1 MKNLLFILFLLFSNL
16 STAQVVTLMY
26 VEVSNENQQRFER
39 LEKDYWSQI
48 AKKAIDDGKMMSW
61 IMLKE
66 ISIPGTNKYLFVNYF
81 ENLEQL
87 SQASS
92 IWNIPEELGMNI
104 EDINTNGIK
113 RIVNVEYCKAEG
125 GVGGPSKY
133 LIMNYFSPT
142 DLEGFVTENLELWKP
157 WFEKNMKNNRLKQ
170 KNWAIGTKIYPSG
183 NQSGSSAIT
192 RDGFDSL
199 SDAMEALSYQ
209 PMTNSMNTSILE
221 KSKMNEYVH
230 NGFDKRVL
238 YELIKRVD

>member
-66 ISIPGTNKYLFVNYF
+66 ISIPGTHKYLFVNYF
-81 ENLEQL
+81 ENLDQL

-92 IWNIPEELGMNI
+92 IWNPEKIGMNF
-104 EDINTNGIK
+104 EDIDTFGIK
-113 RIVNVEYCKAEG
+113 RIVNVEYWKAEG
-125 GVGGPSKY
+125 LVGESAKY
-133 LIMNYFSPT
+133 VIMNYFSPAN
-142 DLEGFVTENLELWKP
+142 LEGFVTENLELWKP
-157 WFEKNMKNNRLKQ
+157 WFENNMKNNRLKQ

-209 PMTNSMNTSILE
+209 PMTNSMYTSILE
-221 KSKMNEYVH
+221 KSKMNEYVP

>member
-66 ISIPGTNKYLFVNYF
+66 ISIPGTHKYLFVNYF

-87 SQASS
+87 NQSSS
-92 IWNIPEELGMNI
+92 IWNPEKIGMNF
-104 EDINTNGIK
+104 EDIDTFGIK
-113 RIVNVEYCKAEG
+113 RIVNVEYWKAEG
-125 GVGGPSKY
+125 LVGESAKY
-133 LIMNYFSPT
+133 VIMNYFSPAN
-142 DLEGFVTENLELWKP
+142 LEGFVTENLELWKP
-157 WFEKNMKNNRLKQ
+157 WFEKSIKNNLLKQ
-170 KNWAIGTKIYPSG
+170 TNWAIGTKIYPSG
-183 NQSGSSAIT
+183 NQTGSFAIT

-209 PMTNSMNTSILE
+209 PLSNSMYASIVE
-221 KSKMNEYVH
+221 KSKMNVYVP
-230 NGFDKRVL
+230 NGVDKRVL
-238 YELIKRVD
+238 YEVIKRVD

>member
-66 ISIPGTNKYLFVNYF
+66 ISIPGTHKYLFVNYF

-87 SQASS
+87 NQASS
-92 IWNIPEELGMNI
+92 IWNPEKIGMNF
-104 EDINTNGIK
+104 EDIDTFGIK
-113 RIVNVEYCKAEG
+113 RIVNVEYWKAEG
-125 GVGGPSKY
+125 LVGESAKY
-133 LIMNYFSPT
+133 VIMNYFSPAN
-142 DLEGFVTENLELWKP
+142 LEGFVTENLELWKP
-157 WFEKNMKNNRLKQ
+157 WFEKSIKNNLLKQ
-170 KNWAIGTKIYPSG
+170 TNWAIGTKIYPSG
-183 NQSGSSAIT
+183 NQTGSFAIT

-209 PMTNSMNTSILE
+209 PLSNSVYASIVE
-221 KSKMNEYVH
+221 KSKMNVYVP
-230 NGFDKRVL
+230 NGVDKRVL
-238 YELIKRVD
+238 YEVIKIVD

>member
-1 MKNLLFILFLLFSNL
+1 MKNLFFILFLLFSNL
-16 STAQVVTLMY
+16 AAAQVVTLMY

-39 LEKDYWSQI
+39 LEKDYWSQV

-66 ISIPGTNKYLFVNYF
+66 ISAPGTHKYLFVNYF
-81 ENLEQL
+81 ENLDQL
-87 SQASS
+87 NQSSS
-92 IWNIPEELGMNI
+92 IWNPEKIGLNI
-104 EDINTNGIK
+104 EDIDTNSIK
-113 RIVNVEYCKAEG
+113 KIVNLEYWKAEG
-125 GVGGPSKY
+125 LLGESAKY
-133 LIMNYFSPT
+133 LIMNYFSPA

-157 WFEKNMKNNRLKQ
+157 WLENNMKKNLLKQ
-170 KNWAIGTKIYPSG
+170 KNWAMGTKIYPSG

-209 PMTNSMNTSILE
+209 PMTNSMYASIVE
-221 KSKMNEYVH
+221 KSKMNEYVP
-230 NGFDKRVL
+230 NGFDKRVI

>member
-1 MKNLLFILFLLFSNL
+1 MKNLLIAFTLLCFNY
-16 STAQVVTLMY
+16 STAQIATLMY
-26 VEVSNENQQRFER
+26 VEISNENQQRFER
-39 LEKDYWSQI
+39 LEKDYWSQV
-48 AKKAIDDGKMMSW
+48 ARKAIDDGKMMSW

-66 ISIPGTNKYLFVNYF
+66 ISIPGTHKYLFVNYF
-81 ENLEQL
+81 QNLEQL

-113 RIVNVEYCKAEG
+113 KIVNVEFWKAEASAG
-125 GVGGPSKY
+125 ESAKY
-133 LIMNYFSPT
+133 VIMNYFSPA

-157 WFEKNMKNNRLKQ
+157 WFEKSIKNNRLKQ
-170 KNWAIGTKIYPSG
+170 TNWAIGTKIYPSG
-183 NQSGSSAIT
+183 NQTGSYAIT

-209 PMTNSMNTSILE
+209 PMSNSVYASIVE
-221 KSKMNEYVH
+221 KSKMNEYVP

-238 YELIKRVD
+238 YEVIKIVN

>member
-66 ISIPGTNKYLFVNYF
+66 ISIPGTHKYLFVNYF
-81 ENLEQL
+81 ENLDQL

-92 IWNIPEELGMNI
+92 IWNPEKIGMNF
-104 EDINTNGIK
+104 EDIDTFGIK
-113 RIVNVEYCKAEG
+113 RIVNVEYWKAEG
-125 GVGGPSKY
+125 LVGESAKY
-133 LIMNYFSPT
+133 VIMNYFSPAN
-142 DLEGFVTENLELWKP
+142 LEGFVTENLELWKP
-157 WFEKNMKNNRLKQ
+157 WFEKSIKNNLLKQ
-170 KNWAIGTKIYPSG
+170 TNWAIGTKIYPSG
-183 NQSGSSAIT
+183 NQTGSFAIT

-209 PMTNSMNTSILE
+209 PLSNSVYASIVE
-221 KSKMNEYVH
+221 KSKMNVYVP
-230 NGFDKRVL
+230 NGVDKRVL
-238 YELIKRVD
+238 YEVIKIVD

>member
-66 ISIPGTNKYLFVNYF
+66 ISIPGTHKYLFVNYF

-87 SQASS
+87 NQSSS
-92 IWNIPEELGMNI
+92 IWNPEKIGMNF
-104 EDINTNGIK
+104 EDIDTFGIK
-113 RIVNVEYCKAEG
+113 RIVNVEYWKAEG
-125 GVGGPSKY
+125 LVGESAKY
-133 LIMNYFSPT
+133 VIMNYFSPAN
-142 DLEGFVTENLELWKP
+142 LEGFVTENLELWKP
-157 WFEKNMKNNRLKQ
+157 WFEKSIKNNLLKQ
-170 KNWAIGTKIYPSG
+170 TNWAIGTKIYPSG
-183 NQSGSSAIT
+183 NQTGSFAIT

-209 PMTNSMNTSILE
+209 PLSNSVYASIVE
-221 KSKMNEYVH
+221 KSKMNVYVP
-230 NGFDKRVL
+230 NGVDKRVL
-238 YELIKRVD
+238 YEVIKIVD

>member
-1 MKNLLFILFLLFSNL
+1 MKNLFFILFLLFSNL
-16 STAQVVTLMY
+16 AAAQVVALMY

-39 LEKDYWSQI
+39 LEKDYWSQV

-66 ISIPGTNKYLFVNYF
+66 ISIPGTHKYLFVNYF
-81 ENLEQL
+81 ENLDQL
-87 SQASS
+87 NQSSS
-92 IWNIPEELGMNI
+92 IWSPEKIGLNI
-104 EDINTNGIK
+104 EDIDTNSIK
-113 RIVNVEYCKAEG
+113 KIVNLEYWKAEG
-125 GVGGPSKY
+125 LLGESAKY
-133 LIMNYFSPT
+133 LIMNYFSPA

-157 WFEKNMKNNRLKQ
+157 WLENNMKKNLLKQ
-170 KNWAIGTKIYPSG
+170 KNWAMGTKIYPSG

-209 PMTNSMNTSILE
+209 PMTNSMYASIVE
-221 KSKMNEYVH
+221 KSKMNEYVP

-238 YELIKRVD
+238 YEIIKKVD

>member
-1 MKNLLFILFLLFSNL
+1 MKNLLIALTLLCFNY

-26 VEVSNENQQRFER
+26 VEVSSENQQRFER

-66 ISIPGTNKYLFVNYF
+66 ISTPDTHKYLFVNYF
-81 ENLEQL
+81 ENLDQL
-87 SQASS
+87 NQASS
-92 IWNIPEELGMNI
+92 IWNPEKIGMNG
-104 EDINTNGIK
+104 EDIDTNGIK
-113 RIVNVEYCKAEG
+113 RIVNVEYWKAEG
-125 GVGGPSKY
+125 FAGESAKY
-133 LIMNYFSPT
+133 IIMNYYSPV

-157 WFEKNMKNNRLKQ
+157 WFEKSIKNNRLKQ
-170 KNWAIGTKIYPSG
+170 KNWAVGTKIYPSG
-183 NQSGSSAIT
+183 NQTGSFAIS

-209 PMTNSMNTSILE
+209 PMANSMYASIVE
-221 KSKMNEYVH
+221 KSKMNEYVP

-238 YELIKRVD
+238 YELIKIVD

>member
-66 ISIPGTNKYLFVNYF
+66 ISIPGTHKYLFVNYF

-87 SQASS
+87 NQSSS
-92 IWNIPEELGMNI
+92 IWNPEKIGMNF
-104 EDINTNGIK
+104 EDIDTFGIK
-113 RIVNVEYCKAEG
+113 RIVNVEYWKAEG
-125 GVGGPSKY
+125 LVGESAKY
-133 LIMNYFSPT
+133 VIMNYFSPAN
-142 DLEGFVTENLELWKP
+142 LEGFVTENLELWKP

-209 PMTNSMNTSILE
+209 PMTNSMYTSILE
-221 KSKMNEYVH
+221 KSKMNEYVP

>member
-66 ISIPGTNKYLFVNYF
+66 ISIPGTHKYLFVNYF

-87 SQASS
+87 NQSSS
-92 IWNIPEELGMNI
+92 IWNPEKIGMNF
-104 EDINTNGIK
+104 EDIDTFGIK
-113 RIVNVEYCKAEG
+113 RIVNVEYWKAEG
-125 GVGGPSKY
+125 LVGESAKY
-133 LIMNYFSPT
+133 VIMNYFSPAN
-142 DLEGFVTENLELWKP
+142 LEGFVTENLELWKP
-157 WFEKNMKNNRLKQ
+157 WFEKSIKNNLLKQ
-170 KNWAIGTKIYPSG
+170 TNWAIGTKIYPSG
-183 NQSGSSAIT
+183 NQTGSFAIT

-209 PMTNSMNTSILE
+209 PLSNSVYASIVE
-221 KSKMNEYVH
+221 KSKMNVYVP
-230 NGFDKRVL
+230 NGVDKRVL
-238 YELIKRVD
+238 YEVIKIVN

>member
-1 MKNLLFILFLLFSNL
+1 MKNLFFILFLLFSNL
-16 STAQVVTLMY
+16 AAAQVVALMY

-39 LEKDYWSQI
+39 LEKDYWSQV

-66 ISIPGTNKYLFVNYF
+66 ISIPGTHKYLFVNYF
-81 ENLEQL
+81 ENLDQL
-87 SQASS
+87 NQSSS
-92 IWNIPEELGMNI
+92 IWNPEKIGMNI
-104 EDINTNGIK
+104 EDIDTNSIK
-113 RIVNVEYCKAEG
+113 KIVNVEYWKAEG
-125 GVGGPSKY
+125 LLGESAKY
-133 LIMNYFSPT
+133 LIMNYFSPA

-157 WFEKNMKNNRLKQ
+157 WLENNMKKNLLKQ
-170 KNWAIGTKIYPSG
+170 KNWAMGTKIYPSG

-209 PMTNSMNTSILE
+209 PMTNSMYASIVE
-221 KSKMNEYVH
+221 KSKMNEYVP
-230 NGFDKRVL
+230 NGFDKRVI

>member
-66 ISIPGTNKYLFVNYF
+66 ISIPGTHKYLFVNYF

-87 SQASS
+87 NQSSS
-92 IWNIPEELGMNI
+92 IWNPEKIGMNF
-104 EDINTNGIK
+104 EDIDTFGIK
-113 RIVNVEYCKAEG
+113 RIVNVEYWKAEG
-125 GVGGPSKY
+125 LVGESAKY
-133 LIMNYFSPT
+133 VIMNYFSPAN
-142 DLEGFVTENLELWKP
+142 LEGFVTENLELWKP
-157 WFEKNMKNNRLKQ
+157 WFEKSIKNNRLKQ
-170 KNWAIGTKIYPSG
+170 TNWAIGTKIYPSG
-183 NQSGSSAIT
+183 NQTGSFAIT

-209 PMTNSMNTSILE
+209 PLSNSVYASIVE
-221 KSKMNEYVH
+221 KSKMNVYVP
-230 NGFDKRVL
+230 NGVDKRVL
-238 YELIKRVD
+238 YEVIKRVD

>member
-66 ISIPGTNKYLFVNYF
+66 ISIPGTHKYLFVNYF

-87 SQASS
+87 NQSSS
-92 IWNIPEELGMNI
+92 IWNPEKIGMNF
-104 EDINTNGIK
+104 EDIDTFGIK
-113 RIVNVEYCKAEG
+113 RIVNVEYWKAEG
-125 GVGGPSKY
+125 LVGESAKY
-133 LIMNYFSPT
+133 VIMNYFSPAN
-142 DLEGFVTENLELWKP
+142 LEGFVTENLELWKP
-157 WFEKNMKNNRLKQ
+157 WFEKSIKNNLLKQ
-170 KNWAIGTKIYPSG
+170 TNWAIGTKIYPSG
-183 NQSGSSAIT
+183 NQTGSFAIT

-209 PMTNSMNTSILE
+209 PLSNSVYASIVE
-221 KSKMNEYVH
+221 KSKMNVYVP
-230 NGFDKRVL
+230 NGVDKRVL

>member
-1 MKNLLFILFLLFSNL
+1 MRNLFLMFALICCNVSIG
-16 STAQVVTLMY
+16 QVVTFMY

-39 LEKDYWSQI
+39 LEKDYWSQV

-66 ISIPGTNKYLFVNYF
+66 ISIPGTHKYLFVNYF

-113 RIVNVEYCKAEG
+113 RIVNVEYWKAEASAG
-125 GVGGPSKY
+125 ESAKY
-133 LIMNYFSPT
+133 LIMNYFTPAN
-142 DLEGFVTENLELWKP
+142 LEGFVTENLELWKP

-170 KNWAIGTKIYPSG
+170 KNWAIGTKIYPS

-209 PMTNSMNTSILE
+209 PMINNMYASIVE
-221 KSKMNEYVH
+221 KSKMNEYVP

>member
-1 MKNLLFILFLLFSNL
+1 MKKLLFVLSLLWSNL
-16 STAQVVTLMY
+16 SAAQVVTLMY
-26 VEVSNENQQRFER
+26 VEVSSENQQRFER

-66 ISIPGTNKYLFVNYF
+66 ISTPDTHKYLFVNYF
-81 ENLEQL
+81 ENLDQL
-87 SQASS
+87 NQASS
-92 IWNIPEELGMNI
+92 IWNPEKIGMNI

-113 RIVNVEYCKAEG
+113 RIVNVEYWKAEG
-125 GVGGPSKY
+125 FAGESAKY
-133 LIMNYFSPT
+133 IIMNYYSPV

-157 WFEKNMKNNRLKQ
+157 WFEKSIKNNRLKQ
-170 KNWAIGTKIYPSG
+170 KNWAVGTKIYPSG
-183 NQSGSSAIT
+183 NQTGSFAIT

-209 PMTNSMNTSILE
+209 PMAMSIYASIVE
-221 KSKMNEYVH
+221 KSKMNEYVP

-238 YELIKRVD
+238 YELIKIVD

>member
-1 MKNLLFILFLLFSNL
+1 MKNLLIAFTLLCFNYSI
-16 STAQVVTLMY
+16 AQVVTLMY
-26 VEVSNENQQRFER
+26 VEVSSENQQRFER
-39 LEKDYWSQI
+39 LEKDYWSQV

-66 ISIPGTNKYLFVNYF
+66 ISIPGTHKYLFVNYF

-113 RIVNVEYCKAEG
+113 RIVNVEYWKAEG

-157 WFEKNMKNNRLKQ
+157 WFENNMKNNRLKQ

-209 PMTNSMNTSILE
+209 PMTNSMYTSILE
-221 KSKMNEYVH
+221 KSKMNEYVP

>member
-1 MKNLLFILFLLFSNL
+1 MKNLFFILFLLFSNL
-16 STAQVVTLMY
+16 AAAQVVTLMY

-39 LEKDYWSQI
+39 LEKDYWSQV

-66 ISIPGTNKYLFVNYF
+66 ISIPGTHKYLFVNYF
-81 ENLEQL
+81 ENLDQL
-87 SQASS
+87 NQSSS
-92 IWNIPEELGMNI
+92 IWSPEKIGLNI
-104 EDINTNGIK
+104 EDIDTNSIK
-113 RIVNVEYCKAEG
+113 KIVNLEYWKAEG
-125 GVGGPSKY
+125 LLGESAKY
-133 LIMNYFSPT
+133 LIMNYFSPA

-157 WFEKNMKNNRLKQ
+157 WLENNMKKNLLKQ
-170 KNWAIGTKIYPSG
+170 KNWAMGTKIYPSG

-209 PMTNSMNTSILE
+209 PMTNSMYASIVE
-221 KSKMNEYVH
+221 KSKMNEYVP
-230 NGFDKRVL
+230 NGFDKRVI

>member
-1 MKNLLFILFLLFSNL
+1 MRNLFLTFALICCNVSIG
-16 STAQVVTLMY
+16 QVVTLMY

-39 LEKDYWSQI
+39 LEKDYWSQV

-61 IMLKE
+61 FMLKE
-66 ISIPGTNKYLFVNYF
+66 ISIPGTHKYLFVNYF
-81 ENLEQL
+81 ENLDQL
-87 SQASS
+87 NQSSS
-92 IWNIPEELGMNI
+92 IWRIPEKMGLNI

-113 RIVNVEYCKAEG
+113 KIVNVEYWKGEG
-125 GVGGPSKY
+125 FLGESAKY
-133 LIMNYFSPT
+133 LIMNYFTPAN
-142 DLEGFVTENLELWKP
+142 LEGFVTENLELWKP

-209 PMTNSMNTSILE
+209 PMTNSMYTSILE
-221 KSKMNEYVH
+221 KSKMNEYVP

-238 YELIKRVD
+238 YEIIKKVD